1 MTRSTLAQA
10 LAEGFQRHG
19 VRRIFGVPG
28 GGSALPIIDA
38 SKALGIEFILAR
50 SESAAS
56 IMAAVTG
63 ELSGMPGVVLACAG
77 PGAASLTNGAAYAK
91 LEQAPLLL
99 LTDGPAS
106 SLHQRYDQNALF
118 APITKHQGRLT
129 PEYGITDVEEALT
142 LACQAPMG
150 PVQMNINATGAVTL
164 ATGRVG
170 ARRSDD
176 PPPPAETVAAA
187 AALIERSRKPLLLVG
202 LEARYG
208 AAPDWALRLAEAL
221 DCPVLSTYKA
231 KGVVPDRHPRM
242 VGMFT
247 GAASEFQAIEAADL
261 ILTFGVDPVE
271 FIAGP
276 WTHDAPVV
284 EIRTADLPRIL
295 NQPALRLIGPIC
307 ATAEALLAE
316 DTGNSDWTGD
326 VIDDLNRTI
335 TERVAISSNA
345 HTAHSVTRAIVE
357 AAPGRIRAS
366 VDAGAH
372 MISAMSLI
380 DADLPFGA
388 LKSNGLSTMGYAL
401 PAAIASALHDPET
414 PAVAITGDGGLMMCL
429 AELTTAAEHGC
440 GVITVVLND
449 SALSLIDVKQQFQK
463 LDRAGVSFAPV
474 DYAAIARAMGIAAWQ
489 VGPGDNMIEAMRAAY
504 AHGGPALIDVTI
516 DASVYKEQ
524 VAALRG

>member
-1 MTRSTLAQA
+1 MTQTTLAMA
-10 LAEGFQRHG
+10 LAQGFKRHG
-19 VRRIFGVPG
+19 VKRIFGVPG

-38 SKALGIEFILAR
+38 SKELGIEFILAR
-50 SESAAS
+50 SESAAA

-63 ELSGMPGVVLACAG
+63 ELSGTPGVALACAG

-106 SLHQRYDQNALF
+106 TLHQRYDQNALY

-129 PEYGITDVEEALT
+129 PEYGVTDAEEALSLT
-142 LACQAPMG
+142 CRAPMG
-150 PVQMNINATGAVTL
+150 PVQMNINAAGAV
-164 ATGRVG
+164 APVTGNIGVPRG
-170 ARRSDD
+170 DD
-176 PPPPAETVAAA
+176 PPPSDETIAAA
-187 AALIERSRKPLLLVG
+187 AALIEKSRRPLLLVG

-208 AAPDWALRLAEAL
+208 AAPDWARRLAEAL
-221 DCPVLSTYKA
+221 NCPVMATYKA
-231 KGVVPDRHPRM
+231 KGVLPDRHPRM
-242 VGMFT
+242 AGMFT
-247 GAASEFQAIEAADL
+247 GAASEFQAIDAADL

-271 FIAGP
+271 FIAAP
-276 WTHDAPVV
+276 WLHDAPIV
-284 EIRTADLPRIL
+284 EIRTADLPRML
-295 NQPALRLIGPIC
+295 LQPALRLIGPIC
-307 ATAEALLAE
+307 ATAEALLAN
-316 DTGNSDWTGD
+316 DTGNSDWTSEAIEG
-326 VIDDLNRTI
+326 LTKTI
-335 TERVAISSNA
+335 TDRVAVSSNS

-401 PAAIASALHDPET
+401 PAAIASALHDPEI

-449 SALSLIDVKQQFQK
+449 SALSLIDVKQQVQK
-463 LDRAGVSFAPV
+463 LDRAGVTFAPV
-474 DYAAIARAMGIAAWQ
+474 DYAAIAQAMGIAAWK
-489 VGPGDNMIEAMRAAY
+489 VGPGDDMTEAMRSAY